1 MAKDKKNEKYM
12 AKKKQKKG
20 GQQGQQFLSPDEY
33 LRQRARTLAIGKC
46 YVSED
51 IERAGEGHVIV
62 SRRHTGGRV
71 SVAFYLVDI
80 WCVGVKDSY
89 YRLRMEDYE
98 FEEMMEDYKLGIRE
112 CSYDEAHNRIY
123 GAIAFAEEASIAP
136 DKSFNVT
143 KYMLE
148 EDTDDIPLI
157 EYEYGHNG
165 KHTLITRSNLEAS
178 HYLPLLKKNLGEG
191 NYEYILKAGPD
202 LDDEE
207 DWDDEGKEEGAKPW
221 KPQRM
226 ADLVRK
232 TNKDLLIHYA
242 SLLGF
247 DIDKSLNDDEV
258 RREYVSIILDNPLL
272 VLYCLPYK
280 DLSVLEQMRDDPT
293 QRHGVFVIYDH
304 RNYMMELLGMAK
316 CHINPFGYYQV
327 YVAEDFADAVLPLL
341 AESFENPLNRLR
353 LTAEAFIE
361 GLANLYGEV
370 NIDDAKAQMKAHFED
385 AKESYVNEMFDIA
398 YENSLMLKMSTRKDN
413 GRRYVMS
420 PYAWGDEDAQ
430 RQEITRQSEGIE
442 SRRQFTYDEI
452 TKAGGVPVPA
462 IPNKHSKEFETYLTD
477 RLCLRESQVQDA
489 CFSIWFDL
497 MHEKEI
503 LPGIG
508 TETAEDFFED
518 CVLGQAEVTL
528 NPQLCAEGRQL
539 LKAYI
544 DSMPRWT
551 LKGHAAEEV
560 E

>member
-1 MAKDKKNEKYM
+1 M

-123 GAIAFAEEASIAP
+123 GAIAFAEDAGIAP
-136 DKSFNVT
+136 DKSFSVT
-143 KYMLE
+143 RYMLE

-157 EYEYGHNG
+157 EYEYGCKG

-178 HYLPLLKKNLGEG
+178 RYLPLLKKNLGDG

-202 LDDEE
+202 LDDDE
-207 DWDDEGKEEGAKPW
+207 DWDDEDEEDVKPGKPLL
-221 KPQRM
+221 M
-226 ADLVRK
+226 FDLVEK
-232 TNKDLLIHYA
+232 KSKEVLLEVA
-242 SLLGF
+242 SLMGC
-247 DIDKSLNDDEV
+247 DIDAS
-258 RREYVSIILDNPLL
+258 
-272 VLYCLPYK
+272 
-280 DLSVLEQMRDDPT
+280 LSVEKVREQYIDY
-293 QRHGVFVIYDH
+293 IYDH
-304 RNYMMELLGMAK
+304 PTQVLNRLPLMDIHVLKEMKKDITQRFGTYVIYTHRVYLMEALGLAK
-316 CHINPFGYYQV
+316 SYYTPEGYYQLR
-327 YVAEDFADAVLPLL
+327 VADDFFIVALRELEASLEDPRNKVRL
-341 AESFENPLNRLR
+341 ATEV
-353 LTAEAFIE
+353 FIE
-361 GLANLYGEV
+361 GMANLYGEV
-370 NIDDAKAQMKAHFED
+370 SIDKVKAALRKYMEKDIDIDDMI
-385 AKESYVNEMFDIA
+385 NIA
-398 YENSLMLKMSTRKDN
+398 YENSLMLGLITHNDN
-413 GRRYVMS
+413 GHLYVMS

-430 RQEITRQSEGIE
+430 RQAITRQSEGIK
-442 SRRQFTYDEI
+442 SSRQFTYDEI
-452 TKAGGVPVPA
+452 TKAGGQPVPV
-462 IPNKHSKEFETYLTD
+462 IPNKHSKEFEAFLSD

-489 CFSIWFDL
+489 CFNIWYLL
-497 MHEKEI
+497 MHEGEIIPDKE
-503 LPGIG
+503 
-508 TETAEDFFED
+508 TVEDYFEES
-518 CVLGQAEVTL
+518 VLEQAEVTL
-528 NPQLCAEGRQL
+528 NPQICDEGRQL

-544 DSMPRWT
+544 DAMPRWT